1 MHLAYLLCFLNSYDD
16 ILAAFLLFYGVFPVV
31 LNKDADTPN
40 HCVEKEYINTV
51 TFPQK
56 IDDITQINEILTS
69 SRGIVYLY
77 EINLRRDQ
85 FPLSSID
92 SIKKNAI
99 STLCN
104 NPALVWY
111 KNNDVNMSYVYF
123 DNKEDMIS
131 LFNINSKNC

>member
-1 MHLAYLLCFLNSYDD
+1 MKKIKLIIITTFLIFMTSTSLFAYS
-16 ILAAFLLFYGVFPVV
+16 
-31 LNKDADTPN
+31 DAEVRN
-40 HCVEKEYINTV
+40 EIQAYINTV

-111 KNNDVNMSYVYF
+111 KSNDVNMSYVYF

>member
-1 MHLAYLLCFLNSYDD
+1 MKKIKLIIITTFLIFMTSTSLFAYS
-16 ILAAFLLFYGVFPVV
+16 
-31 LNKDADTPN
+31 DTEVRN
-40 HCVEKEYINTV
+40 EIQAYINTV